1 MNNKEKETKN
11 DGNKVSFNP
20 ARRIAGFFGQEFFKN
35 SLVHWALIATFF
47 LAAANWAALII
58 FIRPVDL
65 PIVLHYNV
73 FFGVDLIGDWWQVFS
88 LPAISDIFFII
99 NTILAFVFFKQKE
112 RIASYLFLLA
122 SLFVQFGI
130 AVASAS
136 IILMN
141 Y

>member
-1 MNNKEKETKN
+1 MNEEIKKAILDIYKSP
-11 DGNKVSFNP
+11 KL
-20 ARRIAGFFGQEFFKN
+20 RLLGFFGQEFFRN
-35 SLVHWALIATFF
+35 PLIQWVLIITLF
-47 LAAANWAALII
+47 LAVANWIGLII

-73 FFGVDLIGDWWQVFS
+73 FFGVDLIGNWKEIYL
-88 LPAISDIFFII
+88 LPIVGDIFFII
-99 NTILAFVFFKQKE
+99 NFILAYIFYGQKE

-130 AVASAS
+130 AIASAS
-136 IILMN
+136 VILMN